1 MANLNKPMINL
12 KDLIENIPINSNN
25 DEMIKSLISSNITS
39 EEDINCSKMYQ
50 RCNATKDMFRKIIKC
65 DPYIT
70 YIPKQ
75 IATTLTKYLTKVNSL
90 EVIGCEGYK
99 ELKKIAKIK

>member
-1 MANLNKPMINL
+1 MYEKVTDAGVSIN
-12 KDLIENIPINSNN
+12 DLYIYSRIIEDFGIYGSSRQ
-25 DEMIKSLISSNITS
+25 EM
-39 EEDINCSKMYQ
+39 EDIFK
-50 RCNATKDMFRKIIKC
+50 KIINC